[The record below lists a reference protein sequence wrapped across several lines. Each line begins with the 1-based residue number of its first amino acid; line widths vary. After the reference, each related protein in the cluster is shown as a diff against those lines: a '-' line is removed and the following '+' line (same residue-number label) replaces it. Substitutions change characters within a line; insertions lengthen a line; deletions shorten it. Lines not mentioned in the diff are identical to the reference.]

1 MIVANASSVIHI
13 YIVII
18 IVDIV
23 VCKYSVTIGA
33 DPSAI
38 GSNQIVIGQTG

>member
-1 MIVANASSVIHI
+1 MIVANVSSVIQI

-23 VCKYSVTIGA
+23 VCKYSMTIGA
-33 DPSAI
+33 DPSAV
-38 GSNQIVIGQTG
+38 GSSQIVIGQTG